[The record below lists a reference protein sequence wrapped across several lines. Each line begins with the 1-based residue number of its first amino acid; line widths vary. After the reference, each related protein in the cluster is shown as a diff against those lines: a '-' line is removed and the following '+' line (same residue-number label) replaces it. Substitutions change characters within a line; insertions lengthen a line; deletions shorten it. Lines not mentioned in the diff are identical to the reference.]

1 MKITLIY
8 SQGFVKLTDELVGRI
23 RAVAPEAIISEVY
36 ERDVRVEDLVDS
48 EIIFGRMPAHI
59 LKSLPNLK
67 WLHLYTAGA
76 DAMTD
81 ISLYANKSIILTKAS
96 GTYGVPIAE
105 HVIGMMTA
113 VSRNFGYYYGEQR
126 KGSWSNQSPNFLDI
140 YGSTVLVLGL
150 GDIGTEV
157 CKRLSGFDCNII
169 GIRRNPS
176 KPHELVQDIRP
187 LSQLQESLP
196 EADYVVI
203 CTPGTEKTSKLF
215 GEKEFKLMKKNAIIV
230 NIGRG
235 STIDTDALATALHTQ
250 EIYGAGLDVTDPEPL
265 PADHMLWSAPN
276 ILITPHISGLS
287 PMMIERRLM
296 IFVDLLKRYVSG
308 EELYNIVDFTEG
320 Y

>member
-8 SQGFVKLTDELVGRI
+8 SQGFVKLSDELVERI
-23 RAVAPEAIISEVY
+23 NTVAPEAIISEVY

-48 EIIFGRMPAHI
+48 EIIFGRMPSHM

-76 DAMTD
+76 DDMTD
-81 ISLYANKSIILTKAS
+81 PSLYANKSVILTKAS

-113 VSRNFGYYYGEQR
+113 ISRNFGYYYGEQR
-126 KGSWSNQSPNFLDI
+126 KGSWSNQSPKLFDI
-140 YGSTVLVLGL
+140 FGSTVLVLGL

-157 CKRLSGFDCNII
+157 CRRLSGFDCNII

-187 LSQLQESLP
+187 LSRLHESLA
-196 EADYVVI
+196 EADFVII
-203 CTPGTEKTSKLF
+203 CTPGTENTHKLF
-215 GEKEFKLMKKNAIIV
+215 GQEEFKLMKKNAVIV

-235 STIDTDALATALHTQ
+235 SAIDTNALTDALYTQ

-265 PADHMLWSAPN
+265 PADHPLWSAPN
-276 ILITPHISGLS
+276 TLITPHISGLT

-296 IFVDLLKRYVSG
+296 IFVDLLKLYLSG
-308 EELYNIVDFTEG
+308 EEMHNKVDFTEG